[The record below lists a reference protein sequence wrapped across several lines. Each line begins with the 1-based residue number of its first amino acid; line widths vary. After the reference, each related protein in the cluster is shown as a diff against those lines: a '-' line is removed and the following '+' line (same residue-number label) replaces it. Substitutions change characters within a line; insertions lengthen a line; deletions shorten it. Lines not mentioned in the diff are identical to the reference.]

1 AIKKSLFFMVV
12 ICLFLPGV
20 FTPIIGLNNK
30 DSDLTINTVYEK
42 VYKGFLYKEETLEPL
57 GGFDS
62 YIIEMKTGKAYDF
75 NIKIDTT
82 FGVGILITIVGNPGH
97 AVVGT
102 WGPTDDES
110 LRKIQFMYT
119 PATTG
124 NHTLIIAKILLI
136 DMNENAYTVYVNRNG
151 FAGIWWMIAG
161 GLGALLIL
169 TIIPVSIIKSVRKKK
184 KKTKKRK
191 K

>member
-1 AIKKSLFFMVV
+1 
-12 ICLFLPGV
+12 
-20 FTPIIGLNNK
+20 
-30 DSDLTINTVYEK
+30 
-42 VYKGFLYKEETLEPL
+42 
-57 GGFDS
+57 
-62 YIIEMKTGKAYDF
+62 MKTGKAYDF

-82 FGVGILITIVGNPGH
+82 FGAGILITIVGNPGH
-97 AVVGT
+97 IVAGT

-124 NHTLIIAKILLI
+124 NHTLIIAKLIPI

-161 GLGALLIL
+161 GFGALLIL
-169 TIIPVSIIKSVRKKK
+169 VIIPVSIIVSKRKKTK